1 MFQKGQNYIRRKLHE
16 QYGGSRQ
23 NGISPS
29 NNHNLIFLFTG
40 GTGKEYG
47 YEDYWDED
55 MFFYT
60 GEGSKGDME
69 FKRGNKAILNHQ
81 QDGKK
86 LYLFEGDGKGNCIF
100 KSEMEFVSFQFF
112 RTFDI
117 NRKYRSAIKFA
128 LRKIETLEGKSDI
141 VSESEQEYSQPKT
154 TERNGL
160 ITSRV
165 GQGWYRLKVLEK
177 WNFKCAV
184 LNIETS
190 PILIASHIKPWR
202 YSTDAE
208 RLDPNN
214 GILLSPNVDALF
226 DKNIIS
232 FDNEGKII
240 LTNKVSIEVYNS
252 LGIKAEMKLSQVND
266 DMIKYLEYHQSVTA
280 KEV

>member
-1 MFQKGQNYIRRKLHE
+1 MFKKDQIYSRRELHE

-29 NNHNLIFLFTG
+29 SSEDLIFLFTG
-40 GTGKEYG
+40 KTGENYG
-47 YEDYWDED
+47 YKDYWDED
-55 MFFYT
+55 IFFYT

-69 FKRGNKAILNHQ
+69 FKRGNKAILNHKEDQ
-81 QDGKK
+81 KK
-86 LYLFEGDGKGNCIF
+86 LYLFEGDGKGSCIF
-100 KSEMEFVSFQFF
+100 ISEMEFVSFEFF
-112 RTFDI
+112 ETIDVEG
-117 NRKYRSAIKFA
+117 NYRSAIKFA
-128 LRKIETLEGKSDI
+128 LKQIENNEEVSSI
-141 VSESEQEYSQPKT
+141 VSEPKQEYSKPKI

-177 WNFKCAV
+177 WNFKCSV

-202 YSTDAE
+202 LSSDEE

-214 GILLSPNVDALF
+214 GILLSPNLDALF

-232 FDNEGKII
+232 FDNQGKII
-240 LTNKVSIEVYNS
+240 LTNKVSSEVYNS
-252 LGIKAEMKLSQVND
+252 LGINEEMKLSKINES
-266 DMIKYLEYHQSVTA
+266 MLKYLEYHQNIT
-280 KEV
+280 KNE